1 MRTRIGTVT
10 NIYPSTGK
18 VKVMYEDEGNASLP
32 LPMLTMNQEYS
43 MPAVGD
49 RVVTMHMENGS
60 SKGFVL
66 GTYYGGGMQPKANAG
81 YRKDFG
87 RNAFLICKSGAYQLS
102 AKSVSV
108 KGDSR
113 ASMAGRGAAV
123 SLDGDAAL
131 VGATV
136 VIGSGS
142 MVGDEES
149 GAAEPDTCLKMT
161 TAKAEL
167 KATAEIHIKADSEV
181 CLEAENLTLKAE
193 EITLQCAY
201 GSVTVEEILKRLE
214 RLEDQLGLPHTV

>member
-10 NIYPSTGK
+10 NIYPFTGK

-32 LPMLTMNQEYS
+32 LSMLTMNQEYS
-43 MPAVGD
+43 MPSVGD

-87 RNAFLICKSGAYQLS
+87 RNAFAVCKGGAYQLL
-102 AKSVSV
+102 AKSISV

-113 ASMAGRGAAV
+113 ASMAGGNAAV

-131 VGATV
+131 VGETV
-136 VIGSGS
+136 VIGSGA
-142 MVGDEES
+142 MAGDEES
-149 GAAEPDTCLKMT
+149 ETAEPDTYLKVT
-161 TAKAEL
+161 KEKAEL
-167 KATAEIHIKADSEV
+167 KATTEIHIKADSQV
-181 CLEAENLTLKAE
+181 CLEAEGITLKAE
-193 EITLQCAY
+193 EITLHCAY
-201 GSVTVEEILKRLE
+201 GSITVEEILKRLE
-214 RLEDQLGLPHTV
+214 RLEDQLGLPHTR